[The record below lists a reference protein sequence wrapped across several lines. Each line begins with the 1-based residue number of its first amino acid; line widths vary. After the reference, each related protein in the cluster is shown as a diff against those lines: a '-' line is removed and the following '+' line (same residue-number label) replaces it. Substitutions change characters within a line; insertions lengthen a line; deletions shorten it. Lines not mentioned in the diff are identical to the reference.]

1 MTNVHSFPNQV
12 RIEQRFL
19 GALGGSRCF
28 QVLQVVPGVS
38 RCSRWFQV
46 FLGGCF
52 CHSHFPAQFYIG
64 EVRLFNERKQILLH
78 HLSTSS
84 SHHPSTNLP
93 FNSFL
98 PPNIV
103 IYACRSI
110 SATFSNFLVLTNKST
125 FTYCEVQKR
134 HPFITFTPFQN
145 SFAPCANCS
154 DRVASEWSS
163 VMFTLIQSVQIHL
176 KMVVQCSSHCDY
188 LADTMSCNVNV
199 SQIKQ

>member
-12 RIEQRFL
+12 RIQQRFQ
-19 GALGGSRCF
+19 GALGGPRCF

-38 RCSRWFQV
+38 RWPG
-46 FLGGCF
+46 GGCF

-64 EVRLFNERKQILLH
+64 EVRLFNERQQILLH

-84 SHHPSTNLP
+84 SHHLPTSTNLTL
-93 FNSFL
+93 NSFL

-103 IYACRSI
+103 IYAFRSI
-110 SATFSNFLVLTNKST
+110 SVTFSNFLVLTNKST
-125 FTYCEVQKR
+125 FTYCEVQKK

-154 DRVASEWSS
+154 DREARNGA
-163 VMFTLIQSVQIHL
+163 L
-176 KMVVQCSSHCDY
+176 
-188 LADTMSCNVNV
+188 
-199 SQIKQ
+199 